1 LPASALLT
9 VGRVVAQAEA
19 STSVFSWFSEK
30 RRKLRKETLFIDR
43 EVHFMNSSQNRAKA
57 KAASRL
63 SLDAWA
69 VIIALLAAALV
80 RFGVLPRV
88 PW

>member
-1 LPASALLT
+1 MS
-9 VGRVVAQAEA
+9 
-19 STSVFSWFSEK
+19 
-30 RRKLRKETLFIDR
+30 
-43 EVHFMNSSQNRAKA
+43 SSQGRAKA